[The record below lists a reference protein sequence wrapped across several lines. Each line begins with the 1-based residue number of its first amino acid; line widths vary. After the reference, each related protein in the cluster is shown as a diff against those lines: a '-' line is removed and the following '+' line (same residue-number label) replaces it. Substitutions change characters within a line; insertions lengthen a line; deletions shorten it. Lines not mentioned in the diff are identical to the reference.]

1 MRNRRN
7 PALSRRDFLRLAGI
21 GAGGALLGGCSP
33 RLGLPWP
40 FGTATSTPSSTA
52 SPTSSPTS
60 TATATFTP
68 TDTGTPTVTPTD
80 TSTPTAIPTF
90 TPQPSRTPEP
100 SATIEGEGASGGKL
114 CFVLWDHQLARYH
127 YKPRNP
133 KKPLPETCPLKS
145 GVNNRLTPAWIEY
158 WQGILH
164 LCNPGMSD
172 EDFERGWKGLTSDA
186 RAFTNSSS
194 PESGNFGLHSLTCG
208 GATHEMVTGIPEK
221 QYMRIY
227 TLNIHDP
234 PPTIPSSASDINILR
249 HFFATTGSTKKLP
262 DGSYAVY
269 GFPQFENC
277 IVPLVSPD
285 DTDLIEVSR
294 IKVVS
299 SVQRPYNT

>member
-1 MRNRRN
+1 MRNTQDV
-7 PALSRRDFLRLAGI
+7 ALSRRDFLRLAGI

-40 FGTATSTPSSTA
+40 FGAATSTQTGTA
-52 SPTSSPTS
+52 SPTSP
-60 TATATFTP
+60 P
-68 TDTGTPTVTPTD
+68 TDTPTATPTATDTRTPTATPTN
-80 TSTPTAIPTF
+80 TSTPTVIPSF
-90 TPQPSRTPEP
+90 TPQASHTPVMTET
-100 SATIEGEGASGGKL
+100 AEGGHL
-114 CFVLWDHQLARYH
+114 CFVLWDHQLARYG

-133 KKPLPETCPLKS
+133 KKPLPETCPLRS
-145 GVNNRLTPAWIEY
+145 GANNHLTPAWIEY
-158 WQGILH
+158 WRGILH

-194 PESGNFGLHSLTCG
+194 FESDNFGLHSLTCG

-227 TLNIHDP
+227 TLNIHDR

-249 HFFATTGSTKKLP
+249 HFFATTGSTKRLP
-262 DGSYAVY
+262 NGSYAVY

-277 IVPLVSPD
+277 ILPLVSPS

>member
-1 MRNRRN
+1 MRNKEDD
-7 PALSRRDFLRLAGI
+7 ALSRRDFLRLAGI
-21 GAGGALLGGCSP
+21 GVGGALLGGCSP
-33 RLGLPWP
+33 QLGLPWP

-52 SPTSSPTS
+52 SPTASPTD
-60 TATATFTP
+60 TPTATFTP
-68 TDTGTPTVTPTD
+68 TATGTPTVTPTD

-90 TPQPSRTPEP
+90 TPLASPTPEMTE
-100 SATIEGEGASGGKL
+100 SAAGGHL
-114 CFVLWDHQLARYH
+114 CFVLWDHQLARYD

-172 EDFERGWKGLTSDA
+172 DDFQRGWKGLTSDA

-234 PPTIPSSASDINILR
+234 PPPIPARARDINILR

-285 DTDLIEVSR
+285 DTDLIELSR

>member
-1 MRNRRN
+1 MRNRKSDG
-7 PALSRRDFLRLAGI
+7 LSRRDFLRLAGF
-21 GAGGALLGGCSP
+21 GAGGVLLGGCSP

-40 FGTATSTPSSTA
+40 FGTATGTPSSTA
-52 SPTSSPTS
+52 SPTASPTE
-60 TATATFTP
+60 TPTATFTP
-68 TDTGTPTVTPTD
+68 TDTRTPTVTPTE
-80 TSTPTAIPTF
+80 TSTPTVIPTF
-90 TPQPSRTPEP
+90 TPRASPTPDTTGT
-100 SATIEGEGASGGKL
+100 AAAGHL
-114 CFVLWDHQLARYH
+114 CFVLWDHQLARYN

-133 KKPLPETCPLKS
+133 QRPLPETCPLKS
-145 GVNNRLTPAWIEY
+145 GVNNRLTRSWIEY

-164 LCNPGMSD
+164 LCNPGMKD
-172 EDFERGWKGLTSDA
+172 EDFERRWKGLTSDA

-234 PPTIPSSASDINILR
+234 PPAIPSNASDINILR

-294 IKVVS
+294 IKVVP